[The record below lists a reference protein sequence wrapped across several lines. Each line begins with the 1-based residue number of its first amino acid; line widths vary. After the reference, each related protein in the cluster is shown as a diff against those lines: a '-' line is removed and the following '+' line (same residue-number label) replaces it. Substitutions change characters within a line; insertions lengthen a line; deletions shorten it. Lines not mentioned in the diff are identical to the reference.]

1 MTGPYD
7 FIDPDR
13 PERKRAVQ
21 RTNEA
26 TETEKGWDE
35 HRQDA
40 VPIGRTVDE
49 ENEGLLNR
57 LWSAIGGFFK

>member
-26 TETEKGWDE
+26 TETEKGGMNTD
-35 HRQDA
+35 RM
-40 VPIGRTVDE
+40 RF
-49 ENEGLLNR
+49 R
-57 LWSAIGGFFK
+57 